1 MAIFEKKEVESKK
14 IESADEKRK
23 RRNHFLVFFAFIWL
37 IVMAMNIFVGEPEGN
52 IFNIKNPAFWI
63 LMVILQLL
71 SQFHY
76 KKSTDGT

>member
-23 RRNHFLVFFAFIWL
+23 RRNHFLAFIAFIWL
-37 IVMAMNIFVGEPEGN
+37 IVIAMNIFVGEPEGD

-63 LMVILQLL
+63 LMVILPLL